1 MSRDRTSNPDRAGA
15 GGHAAGA
22 HDQADPLQQARSAV
36 ELAEGFGLMP
46 GVVVAAEQAIADRSY
61 SAALAATRA
70 WLMQKPHLELLA
82 RSMDPQ
88 DAFVPRA
95 QALLDRMRA
104 LEPKLPRNIFKVGI
118 AELDREDEAEWLAQ
132 FGAKPKGQ
140 GNASTYADVHG
151 TVDASVGLGP
161 DASVNVG
168 RTSGPNLDLSP
179 GDIAKG
185 VLVPPWALSKPVRR
199 RVLGADQNPI
209 MDGVDDVVDGLI
221 NDTDYLSGFVVG
233 AVHGTQAAIRD
244 CQNAPIDLIKLI
256 VGELKKFA
264 LDGHYDVLVRLRD
277 MIKQVPAAVE
287 LLGRRWTDDSD
298 RHAQGEF
305 QGEVVGYIGT
315 QLAVL
320 IVTSFA
326 GPLAEA
332 FGPYA
337 GVIRAIAAVS
347 DPVSVVREVALGV
360 RLGARRPRSPCRP
373 PARPSAPRRWQPTR
387 RRARRRRS
395 KARSAPSR
403 RPGKRSSWPTT
414 GAKEG
419 DRNAAVK
426 CRGRARGRRRWAG
439 ADAGRREAA
448 RPRRVAPGGAA
459 RGPAR
464 SHAHRRIAR
473 ADRRDGARLL
483 P

>member
-1 MSRDRTSNPDRAGA
+1 MRRRDHGGREGVANPWPRRSRRPYNRPAPRNQGAPWSIARPDRDQVPRDDLDLAPARCFMSRDRTSNPDRAGA

-199 RVLGADQNPI
+199 RVLG
-209 MDGVDDVVDGLI
+209 
-221 NDTDYLSGFVVG
+221 
-233 AVHGTQAAIRD
+233 
-244 CQNAPIDLIKLI
+244 
-256 VGELKKFA
+256 
-264 LDGHYDVLVRLRD
+264 
-277 MIKQVPAAVE
+277 
-287 LLGRRWTDDSD
+287 
-298 RHAQGEF
+298 
-305 QGEVVGYIGT
+305 
-315 QLAVL
+315 
-320 IVTSFA
+320 
-326 GPLAEA
+326 
-332 FGPYA
+332 
-337 GVIRAIAAVS
+337 
-347 DPVSVVREVALGV
+347 
-360 RLGARRPRSPCRP
+360 
-373 PARPSAPRRWQPTR
+373 
-387 RRARRRRS
+387 
-395 KARSAPSR
+395 
-403 RPGKRSSWPTT
+403 
-414 GAKEG
+414 
-419 DRNAAVK
+419 
-426 CRGRARGRRRWAG
+426 
-439 ADAGRREAA
+439 
-448 RPRRVAPGGAA
+448 
-459 RGPAR
+459 
-464 SHAHRRIAR
+464 
-473 ADRRDGARLL
+473 
-483 P
+483 